1 MKTPKRNDSK
11 HFNKRGPKPYFA
23 KDPLRCDTVLR
34 TGMQCDFE
42 ARSESKVHFIVN
54 WVNGSKQEKPYTL
67 ILISFR
73 QHFNINGE
81 VSISAQI
88 LSGHLGAKYFENQCV
103 N

>member
-42 ARSESKVHFIVN
+42 ARSES
-54 WVNGSKQEKPYTL
+54 L
-67 ILISFR
+67 
-73 QHFNINGE
+73 
-81 VSISAQI
+81 SASQ
-88 LSGHLGAKYFENQCV
+88 SQLGQWK
-103 N
+103 